1 MVQLYLRIFDQKVPH
16 SLLLQKKE
24 VMGHF
29 KGLVSKANILAFGRF
44 RTGKQGQYIGLWPE
58 TSILPRPGKG

>member
-16 SLLLQKKE
+16 SLSLQKKA
-24 VMGHF
+24 VIKHL
-29 KGLVSKANILAFGRF
+29 KVLVSKANILAFGRF
-44 RTGKQGQYIGLWPE
+44 GTGKQGQYIGLWPG